1 MSHESWGSEEA
12 EAEND
17 EGLTLIYKVC
27 VAVDSNNY
35 TYVIEGGACQ
45 MSNFKPDEI
54 GNYALGDMTLNK
66 EQLEH
71 FLGVKKVGRSG
82 YKNPTKKWANGVVIY
97 KFSDETTEDQKGK
110 IKAAFKIVNSEFEGC
125 INVRL

>member
-1 MSHESWGSEEA
+1 M
-12 EAEND
+12 N
-17 EGLTLIYKVC
+17 
-27 VAVDSNNY
+27 
-35 TYVIEGGACQ
+35 
-45 MSNFKPDEI
+45 NFKPDEI

-82 YKNPTKKWANGVVIY
+82 FKDPTKKWANGLVIY
-97 KFSDETTEDQKGK
+97 KFSDEITEDKKGK
-110 IKAAFKIVNSEFEGC
+110 IKAAFEIVNSEFEGC